1 VSPSPLELPEV
12 AALLRDLGP
21 HLRRGSQ
28 TGIREATGRLPTG
41 LPEIDALV
49 GGGFPPG
56 RLSEIAGPP
65 SSGRT
70 SVTLGLLAGAT
81 RAGGVSAV
89 VDAADAFD
97 PASAEAAGVV
107 LERVLWARA
116 PGPREATRCAERL
129 LEAHGFALVVLDLAR
144 EDTGTAPPAATWQ
157 RLARAAAA
165 TGTALLVLGLSLR
178 TGSNAFLALEL
189 QPTRAHFTGTPA
201 LLESLEIEALVVRH
215 RTGPVRR
222 AASVRLRTDSQAA

>member
-21 HLRRGSQ
+21 RLRRGSQ

-41 LPEIDALV
+41 LPEIDRLV

-70 SVTLGLLAGAT
+70 SVALGLLAGTT
-81 RAGGVSAV
+81 RAGQVTAV

-97 PASAEAAGVV
+97 PTSAEIAGVV
-107 LERVLWARA
+107 LERVLWVRA
-116 PGPREATRCAERL
+116 PGPKEATRCTERL
-129 LEAHGFALVVLDLAR
+129 LEAHGFALVVLDLAHS
-144 EDTGTAPPAATWQ
+144 EGTPATATWQ

-165 TGTALLVLGLSLR
+165 TGTALLVLGLARR
-178 TGSNAFLALEL
+178 TGPYADLALEM
-189 QPTRAHFTGTPA
+189 QATRAHFSGTPS
-201 LLESLEIEALVVRH
+201 LLESLEIEAVVVRH